1 MNAQRFKEI
10 FIPYHQKL
18 YRIAYRIIEDTYLAE
33 DLVQD
38 TYVKLWSQRDRLKS
52 IQNMEAYAVIVLR
65 NSCMDYIKQNKKEQK
80 IKQMTEKPIVVENA
94 DWTDEAEFIKKII
107 DALPQQQKIAF
118 WMKHWEEYP
127 NKVIEETL
135 GVSAVNLRVILSRA
149 RKTIKDQF
157 LQWKRI

>member
-1 MNAQRFKEI
+1 
-10 FIPYHQKL
+10 
-18 YRIAYRIIEDTYLAE
+18 
-33 DLVQD
+33 
-38 TYVKLWSQRDRLKS
+38 
-52 IQNMEAYAVIVLR
+52 
-65 NSCMDYIKQNKKEQK
+65 MDYIKQNKKEQK